1 MKFSISPA
9 VFEKLPTACFG
20 VVAVLDAVPSPE
32 ADAAIAVRLAEAVT
46 DCQAALAGVA
56 LKESPE
62 ILPYREAFR
71 ALGQNPNKYPCSIE
85 ALLTRIAKGK
95 GMPSINTLVDLG
107 NAVSLR
113 HRLPIGAHDIATF
126 RDGVLEV
133 RPAVEGDRFLP
144 FGGGEPELPD
154 PGEVVYV
161 SGGEVRTRRWTWR
174 QSETGKIT
182 PETRS
187 VLYPVDGFLD
197 HNRQEVLAARD
208 ELAELAKTL
217 LGASVSVGF
226 IGRDH
231 PEFSFWFTPCGHT
244 PLSRTD
250 RTGDFLCPV
259 CFITALCQNTRQ
271 LCYNKEKEGF
281 SCPYGFCSLQR

>member
-32 ADAAIAVRLAEAVT
+32 ADTAIAARLAQAVT

-144 FGGGEPELPD
+144 FGGGGTPRSRRSGLCIRRRSAYPALDLAAERNRQDHARD
-154 PGEVVYV
+154 PVGAL
-161 SGGEVRTRRWTWR
+161 SGGRLPGS
-174 QSETGKIT
+174 QPG
-182 PETRS
+182 RS
-187 VLYPVDGFLD
+187 AGSPG
-197 HNRQEVLAARD
+197 
-208 ELAELAKTL
+208 
-217 LGASVSVGF
+217 
-226 IGRDH
+226 
-231 PEFSFWFTPCGHT
+231 
-244 PLSRTD
+244 
-250 RTGDFLCPV
+250 RTGRAGKDPAGCVGDRGLH
-259 CFITALCQNTRQ
+259 
-271 LCYNKEKEGF
+271 
-281 SCPYGFCSLQR
+281 

>member
-32 ADAAIAVRLAEAVT
+32 ADTAIAARLTEAVT

-197 HNRQEVLAARD
+197 HNREEVLAARD

-217 LGASVSVGF
+217 LGASVTVGF
-226 IGRDH
+226 IDRDH
-231 PEFSFWFTPCGHT
+231 PEFSF
-244 PLSRTD
+244 
-250 RTGDFLCPV
+250 
-259 CFITALCQNTRQ
+259 
-271 LCYNKEKEGF
+271 
-281 SCPYGFCSLQR
+281 

>member
-32 ADAAIAVRLAEAVT
+32 ADAAIAARLAEAVT

-85 ALLTRIAKGK
+85 ALLTWIAKARVCP
-95 GMPSINTLVDLG
+95 PSIRWWIWAMRYRCGTVCPSAPMTSPPSG
-107 NAVSLR
+107 TVYWR
-113 HRLPIGAHDIATF
+113 C
-126 RDGVLEV
+126 V
-133 RPAVEGDRFLP
+133 RRWKVTGSCPLAAAN
-144 FGGGEPELPD
+144 PELPD

-197 HNRQEVLAARD
+197 HNREEVLAARD

-217 LGASVSVGF
+217 LGASVTVGF
-226 IGRDH
+226 IDRDH
-231 PEFSFWFTPCGHT
+231 PEFSF
-244 PLSRTD
+244 
-250 RTGDFLCPV
+250 
-259 CFITALCQNTRQ
+259 
-271 LCYNKEKEGF
+271 
-281 SCPYGFCSLQR
+281 

>member
-32 ADAAIAVRLAEAVT
+32 ADAAIAARLTEAVT

-126 RDGVLEV
+126 RDGVLTGSCPLAAANRNSPIPAKWSMYRAAKCVPGAGPGGRAKPV
-133 RPAVEGDRFLP
+133 RSRPR
-144 FGGGEPELPD
+144 
-154 PGEVVYV
+154 PGRY
-161 SGGEVRTRRWTWR
+161 SIRWMASWIT
-174 QSETGKIT
+174 TGKKCWQPGT
-182 PETRS
+182 NWQSWQR
-187 VLYPVDGFLD
+187 LCW
-197 HNRQEVLAARD
+197 AR
-208 ELAELAKTL
+208 
-217 LGASVSVGF
+217 
-226 IGRDH
+226 R
-231 PEFSFWFTPCGHT
+231 
-244 PLSRTD
+244 
-250 RTGDFLCPV
+250 
-259 CFITALCQNTRQ
+259 
-271 LCYNKEKEGF
+271 
-281 SCPYGFCSLQR
+281 

>member
-32 ADAAIAVRLAEAVT
+32 ADAAIAARLAEAVT

-62 ILPYREAFR
+62 ILPYRR
-71 ALGQNPNKYPCSIE
+71 PSVPWDRTPTNTPVPSKPCSPGLPR
-85 ALLTRIAKGK
+85 ARVCP
-95 GMPSINTLVDLG
+95 PSIRWWIWAMRYRCG
-107 NAVSLR
+107 

-187 VLYPVDGFLD
+187 VLYPVDGLPGS
-197 HNRQEVLAARD
+197 QP
-208 ELAELAKTL
+208 
-217 LGASVSVGF
+217 
-226 IGRDH
+226 GRSAGS
-231 PEFSFWFTPCGHT
+231 PG
-244 PLSRTD
+244 
-250 RTGDFLCPV
+250 RTGRAGKDSAGRVGDRGLH
-259 CFITALCQNTRQ
+259 
-271 LCYNKEKEGF
+271 
-281 SCPYGFCSLQR
+281 